1 MSDLTTAIDLDGFAR
16 TEFTALGATRTVYRA
31 GDGPP
36 VLVMHEIPG
45 IIPEV
50 AAFARRVAADGFHV
64 VMPNLFGTPGK
75 PFSLPY
81 AVGQVLRACIS
92 REFRMLGRRQASPIT
107 EWLRALCR
115 RLHEEHGGAGVG
127 AVGMCLTG
135 NFALALM
142 VDPWL
147 MAPVLSQPSLP
158 LPLTG
163 AHRNA
168 LHVSDEALVTIRR
181 RAAEEGAGVLG
192 LRFTNDPSCP
202 PERFRALQRELGD
215 GFEGIEIDS
224 ARGNAHGIGSSAH
237 SVLTRE
243 LVDEAGHPTKAALDR
258 VLALFHERLRAPDSA
273 ARAPSP
279 SQSSS

>member
-1 MSDLTTAIDLDGFAR
+1 MPDLTTAIDLDGFSR
-16 TEFTALGATRTVYRA
+16 TEFTALGATRTVYRI
-31 GDGPP
+31 GQGPP

-64 VMPNLFGTPGK
+64 ALPSLFGTPGK
-75 PFSLPY
+75 RFSFSY
-81 AVGQVLRACIS
+81 AFGQVLRACIS
-92 REFRMLGRRQASPIT
+92 KEFTMLGRRQASPIT

-115 RLHEEHGGAGVG
+115 QLHEEHGGAGVG

-163 AHRNA
+163 SHKSA

-181 RAAEEGAGVLG
+181 RAAQGAGVLG
-192 LRFTNDPSCP
+192 LRFTKDPSCP
-202 PERFRALQRELGD
+202 PERFAALERELGD
-215 GFEGIEIDS
+215 GFEAIEIDS
-224 ARGNAHGIGSSAH
+224 SRGNAHGIGSNAH

-258 VLALFHERLRAPDSA
+258 VLALFHERLRPSA
-273 ARAPSP
+273 AQPSL
-279 SQSSS
+279 SS